1 MPKHIIKLKDYYLEW
16 STIVDAPVTFGMS
29 LDELNK
35 YYQAEYG
42 QSSLLPFAQKLKD
55 TEEYGSSDRNGI
67 DSVISCN
74 RAGPNEI
81 PLSKARI
88 YKVFCLRQ
96 PLKVNGYFL
105 TEAGSWKKSVDQKI
119 EEQYIPFNLNCCV
132 RVRLTDMGRSYLEAQ
147 HNRILGALA
156 TKCPYTPVE
165 EIDGWATFQLWDL
178 MGKFG
183 EFCQTLGL
191 SDMPFAMDIEF
202 ASERIPQQKS
212 WESPCSTK

>member
-1 MPKHIIKLKDYYLEW
+1 MPKHIVKLKDYYLEW

-29 LDELNK
+29 LDELKK
-35 YYQAEYG
+35 YHQAEYG

-105 TEAGSWKKSVDQKI
+105 TEAGSWEKSVDQKT
-119 EEQYIPFNLNCCV
+119 EEQYIPFNLNNCV
-132 RVRLTDMGRSYLEAQ
+132 HVQLTDLGRSYLEAKYNQ
-147 HNRILGALA
+147 NLGTLA
-156 TKCPYTPVE
+156 VKYPYTPAE
-165 EIDGWATFQLWDL
+165 EIDGWTKFQLWDF

-183 EFCQTLGL
+183 EFCQIPGL
-191 SDMPFAMDIEF
+191 SNMPFAMNIEF
-202 ASERIPQQKS
+202 ISPKIP
-212 WESPCSTK
+212 